1 MYLYLIYRAREGL
14 KLLAD
19 TENQWKPRASLVTH
33 VNWHRA
39 LFHVQLGEFEQALTL
54 WDDVI
59 VKDATKCKC
68 MKYITYISS
77 KIELYSC
84 IQFNFLYSI
93 FFSISES

>member
-1 MYLYLIYRAREGL
+1 M
-14 KLLAD
+14 
-19 TENQWKPRASLVTH
+19 TH

-68 MKYITYISS
+68 MKYITYIR
-77 KIELYSC
+77 K
-84 IQFNFLYSI
+84 
-93 FFSISES
+93 

>member
-1 MYLYLIYRAREGL
+1 M
-14 KLLAD
+14 
-19 TENQWKPRASLVTH
+19 TH

-77 KIELYSC
+77 KIEFYSC
-84 IQFNFLYSI
+84 IQFFFPYQNLNYFFLKKEMNFFQALI
-93 FFSISES
+93 LFCCLI